1 MSEVKI
7 APIPDLGQRTDE
19 ITIYAGPC
27 SVESAEQFDEVAE
40 CIADLGLT
48 WIRGGAFKPRTNPH
62 SFQGL
67 GEEALKIMK
76 SAGDRYNLKTLTEVM
91 DSAHCQLVADYVDGL
106 QVGARNFQNFSLLK
120 RIGEVTADTH
130 QMVLYK
136 RGFAGHHRRVAR
148 RHRLHHRSRQHQR
161 GALRARHPHLRDG
174 HALHA
179 GHRGGAG
186 HPQAV
191 AVPGVHRR
199 VAPARTARLGAVA
212 GKGGHRRRADSL
224 MIEVHP
230 NPPVALSDG
239 PQQLTPGSVPRAHC
253 RAARAGRLLGQEDR
267 VAACFR
273 CCRLK

>member
-76 SAGDRYNLKTLTEVM
+76 SAGDKYGLKTLTEVM

-120 RIGEVTADTH
+120 KIGEVTADTH

-136 RGFAGHHRRVAR
+136 RGFAGTIAEWLAATDYITDHGNTNVVLCERGIRTFETRTRNTFDLNAVPV
-148 RHRLHHRSRQHQR
+148 LHHLSHLPVVADPSHATGYTRYVEPMALAATAC
-161 GALRARHPHLRDG
+161 GANGLE
-174 HALHA
+174 
-179 GHRGGAG
+179 
-186 HPQAV
+186 
-191 AVPGVHRR
+191 
-199 VAPARTARLGAVA
+199 
-212 GKGGHRRRADSL
+212 
-224 MIEVHP
+224 IEVHDDP
-230 NPPVALSDG
+230 SHAWSDG
-239 PQQLTPGSVPRAHC
+239 AQALTPDQFDDTMRRIRAIREVVC
-253 RAARAGRLLGQEDR
+253 QET
-267 VAACFR
+267 VQE
-273 CCRLK
+273 

>member
-120 RIGEVTADTH
+120 KIGQVTA
-130 QMVLYK
+130 
-136 RGFAGHHRRVAR
+136 VA
-148 RHRLHHRSRQHQR
+148 S
-161 GALRARHPHLRDG
+161 AMTKM
-174 HALHA
+174 
-179 GHRGGAG
+179 
-186 HPQAV
+186 
-191 AVPGVHRR
+191 
-199 VAPARTARLGAVA
+199 TAT
-212 GKGGHRRRADSL
+212 L
-224 MIEVHP
+224 MP
-230 NPPVALSDG
+230 NAESSFL
-239 PQQLTPGSVPRAHC
+239 LTPRK
-253 RAARAGRLLGQEDR
+253 GQMP
-267 VAACFR
+267 
-273 CCRLK
+273 KN